1 MQLSIVIPVYNVER
15 YIEKTLLSIYSQT
28 NVQQE
33 EFEVIV
39 VNDGTPDNSM
49 LVVERFADVYKN
61 LLIINQENK
70 GLSGARNMGLNA
82 ASGKYVWFV
91 DSDDWIA
98 NNCLDY
104 VLKLLSKGDD
114 NVYSFLMNE
123 YDEDGILLEEK
134 RFKNSEITKM
144 PSWEYLKDV
153 NSYAPMQ
160 QYIVKTSF
168 LKENKLFFV
177 EGLVHEDMEF
187 IPRLLLKS
195 HSLTLVPVVN
205 YCYLRRTTGNI
216 TSSNILSDKR
226 LNGYLYSIFEFDS
239 LGNLINDQNE
249 RNALLR
255 IQAGMIGYVYINTT
269 YKQLK
274 KKNIKT
280 NDGRNFSSYCKLI
293 MLKKIPLNIKFTH
306 VLIDLLF
313 IISPNLFRKILR
325 YKLYGK
331 DK

>member
-15 YIEKTLLSIYSQT
+15 YIEKTLLSIFLQK
-28 NVQQE
+28 NVPQE
-33 EFEVIV
+33 DFEVIV

-49 LVVERFADVYKN
+49 LIVERYANIYKN
-61 LLIINQENK
+61 LLIINQDNK
-70 GLSGARNMGLNA
+70 GLSGARNTGLNA

-98 NNCLDY
+98 ENCLGY
-104 VLKLLSKGDD
+104 VIDLLRKSDD

-123 YDEDGILLEEK
+123 YDEEGNLLEEK
-134 RFKNSEITKM
+134 RFKYSEITKV

-195 HSLTLVPVVN
+195 HTLTLVPVVN
-205 YCYLRRTTGNI
+205 YCYLRRSTGNI

-226 LNGYLYSIFEFDS
+226 LDGYLYSIFEFDS
-239 LGNLINDQNE
+239 LGKLIKDHNE

-269 YKQLK
+269 YSQLK
-274 KKNIKT
+274 KRKIKA
-280 NDGRNFSSYCKLI
+280 NDGRSFSSYCKLI
-293 MLKKIPLNIKFTH
+293 MLKKIPLNIKYTH
-306 VLIDLLF
+306 ILIDLLF
-313 IISPNLFRKILR
+313 IISPNLFRIILR
-325 YKLYGK
+325 HKLYGK
-331 DK
+331 RK